1 MIVVF
6 MSFAL
11 AGQLPLKEMG
21 LILAVG
27 VLLDAVF
34 VRLMLQPVVLRVLAS
49 GQRRRHRVGLLHR
62 ESADHGQA

>member
-6 MSFAL
+6 LSFAL

-49 GQRRRHRVGLLHR
+49 GQRRRYRVGLLHR
-62 ESADHGQA
+62 EAADHGQA